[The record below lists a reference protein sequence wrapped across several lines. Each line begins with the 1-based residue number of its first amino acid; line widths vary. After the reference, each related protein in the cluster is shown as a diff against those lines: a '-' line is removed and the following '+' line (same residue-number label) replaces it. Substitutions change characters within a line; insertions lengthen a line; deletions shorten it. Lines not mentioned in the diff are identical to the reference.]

1 VRPLGS
7 VIPRL
12 RWGTSIGKLIRLHRY
27 LGTLLGVF
35 LVIWFV
41 SGIGMI
47 FAGGM
52 PELTPERRLERM
64 PSIDFARVRLPPIE
78 ALAKAGLSARPER
91 MILLTVMDRPAY
103 RVLDGDWTTVF
114 ADTGEVLDEVTLPEI
129 LAIASRFVGV
139 SSADVRDGGIVRRA
153 DQWTIALRGQLPLR
167 RIIVRDERR
176 TELYVS
182 PSMGEVVL
190 ETTRSSRMLAWAAAI
205 PHWLYLAP
213 LRIND
218 LAWRRAVLWL
228 AGTTVFLTLAGLAL
242 GVTQFSPRRPF
253 RLRDIGSYNP
263 YVGWM
268 RWHYLLGLI
277 FGVFTLTW
285 VFSGFLSMEP
295 WDWAS
300 GEAAGEG
307 VDGALRGGGLEL
319 SQYVMSRRD
328 RWADLLAAQRPK
340 EIELLRIEGNPYF
353 LAREPRSST
362 LLHADTLEVARDS
375 FSIESILSRVAGASP
390 GVGVIQTSVLREPD
404 SYYYSRLPTLPLPVL
419 RIMFHDPAATWLYID
434 PALCRIVARY
444 TRRQRIERWLY
455 HGLHSLDFSFWYYNR
470 PLWSAGVI
478 ALCLGGAASSGIG
491 LCLGLRRVARR
502 TRRVLTRRK

>member
-176 TELYVS
+176 ST
-182 PSMGEVVL
+182 
-190 ETTRSSRMLAWAAAI
+190 
-205 PHWLYLAP
+205 
-213 LRIND
+213 
-218 LAWRRAVLWL
+218 
-228 AGTTVFLTLAGLAL
+228 
-242 GVTQFSPRRPF
+242 
-253 RLRDIGSYNP
+253 
-263 YVGWM
+263 
-268 RWHYLLGLI
+268 
-277 FGVFTLTW
+277 
-285 VFSGFLSMEP
+285 
-295 WDWAS
+295 
-300 GEAAGEG
+300 
-307 VDGALRGGGLEL
+307 
-319 SQYVMSRRD
+319 SRRS
-328 RWADLLAAQRPK
+328 
-340 EIELLRIEGNPYF
+340 E
-353 LAREPRSST
+353 ST
-362 LLHADTLEVARDS
+362 T
-375 FSIESILSRVAGASP
+375 SP
-390 GVGVIQTSVLREPD
+390 GDGPFCGWRVPQ
-404 SYYYSRLPTLPLPVL
+404 
-419 RIMFHDPAATWLYID
+419 
-434 PALCRIVARY
+434 
-444 TRRQRIERWLY
+444 
-455 HGLHSLDFSFWYYNR
+455 
-470 PLWSAGVI
+470 
-478 ALCLGGAASSGIG
+478 SS
-491 LCLGLRRVARR
+491 
-502 TRRVLTRRK
+502 